1 MSEIA
6 GCLCETQG
14 CSLPGKTQMPIGEV
28 GVNQHT
34 THKNE
39 ISVIEN

>member
-1 MSEIA
+1 MSEIIS
-6 GCLCETQG
+6 CSCETQG
-14 CSLPGKTQMPIGEV
+14 CGLSGKTQMPIGEV

>member
-14 CSLPGKTQMPIGEV
+14 CSLPRKTQIPIWEV
-28 GVNQHT
+28 DVNQHT

>member
-14 CSLPGKTQMPIGEV
+14 CGLPRQIQMPIGEV

-34 THKNE
+34 ALKNE